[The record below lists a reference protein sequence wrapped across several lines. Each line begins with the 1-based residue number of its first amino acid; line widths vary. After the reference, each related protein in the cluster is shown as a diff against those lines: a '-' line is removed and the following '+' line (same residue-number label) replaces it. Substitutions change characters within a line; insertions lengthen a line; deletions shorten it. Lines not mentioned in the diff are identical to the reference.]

1 MTFVRRVDGIGINSA
16 HYSAI
21 VFILM
26 VLFVKRREHV
36 VTASNSSYGTD
47 IAAFFGP
54 KLI

>member
-1 MTFVRRVDGIGINSA
+1 MTFVGRVDGIVINSA

-26 VLFVKRREHV
+26 VLFVIGREHV
-36 VTASNSSYGTD
+36 VTVSNSSCCTH

-54 KLI
+54 KLN

>member
-1 MTFVRRVDGIGINSA
+1 MTFVRRVDGIGMKFA
-16 HYSAI
+16 HDSAI

-26 VLFVKRREHV
+26 VLFVKGREHV